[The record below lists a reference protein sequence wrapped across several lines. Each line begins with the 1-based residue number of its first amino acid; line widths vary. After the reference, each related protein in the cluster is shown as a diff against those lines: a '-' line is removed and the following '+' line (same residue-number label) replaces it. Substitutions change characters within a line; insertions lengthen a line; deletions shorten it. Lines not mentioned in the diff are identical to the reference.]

1 MMIEMIRTQS
11 VKKLPSQKFRR
22 EGKCERKPSGCP
34 FAFHHLPQRQNC
46 KIIIQNSI
54 LQFWNQLGEK
64 AQRDFFDKLKNY
76 RRDETKKIGML
87 TSGGDCQGLN
97 AALRGVA
104 KALYQEF
111 GTAVTIYGIRD
122 GYRGLIE
129 GDYHPMEPQDF
140 SDILTRGG
148 TILGTSRQPFKTM
161 QQAEENEA
169 TKLEKMLDTCR
180 RARFDCLVI
189 LGGNGTHKTANLLS
203 EHGIPV
209 VTLPKTIDND
219 LWGTQVTFGFQSA
232 MNIAVEVIDSI
243 HSTAFSHSRVFIVEI
258 MGHKA
263 GWLTLHAGIASGADV
278 IVIPE
283 IPYDARAIAAAI
295 QQRAREGKR
304 FSIVAVAEGAI
315 SREEAAMSKKDFK
328 AARAA
333 MPYPSIS
340 YRLAD
345 ELQKITSQE
354 IRVTIP
360 GHFQRGGAPC
370 AADRLLCTRLGVAA
384 AELIREGKFGNMV
397 AVQNDRIVPVP
408 LKEVAGR
415 LKTVPVDGELVR
427 AARELGLCMGD

>member
-1 MMIEMIRTQS
+1 M
-11 VKKLPSQKFRR
+11 
-22 EGKCERKPSGCP
+22 
-34 FAFHHLPQRQNC
+34 
-46 KIIIQNSI
+46 
-54 LQFWNQLGEK
+54 
-64 AQRDFFDKLKNY
+64 
-76 RRDETKKIGML
+76 KIGML

-219 LWGTQVTFGFQSA
+219 LWGTQVTFGFQSSPCRS
-232 MNIAVEVIDSI
+232 SI
-243 HSTAFSHSRVFIVEI
+243 
-258 MGHKA
+258 
-263 GWLTLHAGIASGADV
+263 
-278 IVIPE
+278 
-283 IPYDARAIAAAI
+283 
-295 QQRAREGKR
+295 
-304 FSIVAVAEGAI
+304 
-315 SREEAAMSKKDFK
+315 
-328 AARAA
+328 
-333 MPYPSIS
+333 PSIPRHFPTAGYS
-340 YRLAD
+340 SWRSWD
-345 ELQKITSQE
+345 
-354 IRVTIP
+354 IR
-360 GHFQRGGAPC
+360 Q
-370 AADRLLCTRLGVAA
+370 
-384 AELIREGKFGNMV
+384 
-397 AVQNDRIVPVP
+397 
-408 LKEVAGR
+408 AG
-415 LKTVPVDGELVR
+415 
-427 AARELGLCMGD
+427 

>member
-1 MMIEMIRTQS
+1 MK
-11 VKKLPSQKFRR
+11 V
-22 EGKCERKPSGCP
+22 
-34 FAFHHLPQRQNC
+34 A
-46 KIIIQNSI
+46 
-54 LQFWNQLGEK
+54 
-64 AQRDFFDKLKNY
+64 
-76 RRDETKKIGML
+76 ML

-97 AALRGVA
+97 SALRGVG
-104 KALYQEF
+104 KSLYKIF
-111 GTAVTIYGIRD
+111 GKDVDIYGIRD
-122 GYRGLIE
+122 GYRGLIY
-129 GDYHPMEPQDF
+129 GDIRKMDPSNF
-140 SDILTRGG
+140 SGILTLGG
-148 TILGTSRQPFKTM
+148 TIKTM
-161 QQAEENEA
+161 CLPMPEFGGK
-169 TKLEKMLDTCR
+169 TKLDMMLENYR
-180 RARFDCLVI
+180 KYKFDCLVI
-189 LGGNGTHKTANLLS
+189 LGGNGTHKTANLLAQN
-203 EHGIPV
+203 GVNV
-209 VTLPKTIDND
+209 VSLPKTIDND
-219 LWGTQVTFGFQSA
+219 LWGTDMTFGFQSA
-232 MNIAVEVIDSI
+232 VA
-243 HSTAFSHSRVFIVEI
+243 TSHGRVFIVEV
-258 MGHKA
+258 MGHKV
-263 GWLTLHAGIASGADV
+263 GWLTLYAGISGGADV
-278 IVIPE
+278 ILIPE
-283 IPYDARAIAAAI
+283 LPYDVDKVCKVLKKRKM
-295 QQRAREGKR
+295 QGKP
-304 FSIVAVAEGAI
+304 FSILAVAEGAI